1 MSQYEGRKGPIG
13 ENIRDILPGS
23 RMPAADSTLVFFC
36 VEAICERRAGTS
48 LKNFTYSNTIEFTAL
63 G

>member
-23 RMPAADSTLVFFC
+23 RMPAADSTLVFF
-36 VEAICERRAGTS
+36 V
-48 LKNFTYSNTIEFTAL
+48 LKRYANGAQAL
-63 G
+63 P